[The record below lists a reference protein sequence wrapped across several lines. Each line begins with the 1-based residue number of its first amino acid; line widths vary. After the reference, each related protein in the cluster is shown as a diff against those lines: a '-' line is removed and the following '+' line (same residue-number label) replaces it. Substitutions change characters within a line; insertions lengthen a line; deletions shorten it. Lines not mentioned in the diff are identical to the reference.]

1 MALKTYAPD
10 SVVINFAGAILTG
23 YAEGSFITVERET
36 DGFNKV
42 TGADGLTT
50 RVKSAN
56 RSGSVTLTLAQS
68 SDANAILS
76 ALQIAD
82 DLTRGGVF
90 PLLVKDVSGNSLFTA
105 EQAWIRKSA
114 NAEFSSDFTGRQWV
128 IDCAEISM
136 LHGGNNT

>member
-10 SVVINFAGAILTG
+10 SVVINFAGATLTG
-23 YAEGSFITVERET
+23 YAEGSFITIERET
-36 DGFNKV
+36 DAFNKV

-50 RVKSAN
+50 RIKSSN
-56 RSGSVTLTLAQS
+56 RSGSITLSLAQS

-76 ALQIAD
+76 ALQMAD
-82 DLTRGGVF
+82 ELTGDGIF
-90 PLLVKDVSGNSLFTA
+90 PLLIKDVSGRSLFSA

-128 IDCAEISM
+128 IDCAQISM
-136 LHGGNNT
+136 LHGGNH